1 MRLSKEQI
9 TWWNETKELQFFNK
23 EGDWETEP
31 WVAPMTVRRS
41 GREANISDFMR
52 AFRGA
57 LLIAATESPN
67 KKQALEAVYNSLQ
80 RDMRVDPDYI
90 RHVSTRS
97 ENSSFSTQIGRFMKC
112 APFFKAFFENCTEKS
127 MRYLLIKTRL
137 FFATNPE
144 WARQC
149 HRLQTRSKQESEV
162 SMPGTFKTSEELKDR
177 LWPLTYDVYEGFVCL
192 YIRKRLGPK
201 SSCFALFSHSDYG
214 IKVRLTRHGCELI
227 NCDYNE
233 DKNWVIVTKKG
244 AATQE
249 LELSSPIINFAK
261 IERMLAAKQPLR
273 IYGGKIVVP

>member
-9 TWWNETKELQFFNK
+9 AWWNEAKELRFFTKARN
-23 EGDWETEP
+23 WETEP

-52 AFRGA
+52 AFRAA
-57 LLIAATESPN
+57 LLIAATKSPA
-67 KKQALEAVYNSLQ
+67 KKNALESVYDSLQ
-80 RDMRVDPDYI
+80 RDMREEPNYI
-90 RHVSTRS
+90 RHVKTKSA
-97 ENSSFSTQIGRFMKC
+97 NSSFSTQIGMFTKC

-149 HRLQTRSKQESEV
+149 HRLQTRSKRKSKV
-162 SMPGTFKTSEELKDR
+162 SMPGTFKTSAELKDR
-177 LWPLTYDVYEGFVCL
+177 LWPLPNDVYEGFVCL

-201 SSCFALFSHSDYG
+201 GGCFALSSHSDYG

-227 NCDYNE
+227 NCDYND
-233 DKNWVIVTKKG
+233 DKNWGIVTRKG
-244 AATQE
+244 AATQG
-249 LELSSPIINFAK
+249 LELSSPIVNFAK
-261 IERMLAAKQPLR
+261 IERMLAVKKPLR

>member
-9 TWWNETKELQFFNK
+9 AWWNEAKELRFFTK
-23 EGDWETEP
+23 GRDWETEP

-52 AFRGA
+52 AFRAA
-57 LLIAATESPN
+57 LLIAATKSPA
-67 KKQALEAVYNSLQ
+67 KKDALEGVYNSLQ
-80 RDMRVDPDYI
+80 RDMREEPDYI
-90 RHVSTRS
+90 RHVSTGS
-97 ENSSFSTQIGRFMKC
+97 AYSSFSTQIGMFTKC

-144 WARQC
+144 WVRQC

-177 LWPLTYDVYEGFVCL
+177 LWPLTHDVYEGFVCL

-201 SSCFALFSHSDYG
+201 GGCFALSSYSDYG

-227 NCDYNE
+227 NFDNE
-233 DKNWVIVTKKG
+233 DKNWVIVTRKG

-261 IERMLAAKQPLR
+261 IERMLAVKKPLL